1 MKLTTAASA
10 RAFHSLHQSGLL
22 LLPNAWDAGS
32 ACLIESVGA
41 KAIATTSAAVAWS
54 HGYEDGNFLPGPMLV
69 ATVSEIIRVIR
80 VPLSVDIEG
89 GFSDD
94 PVAVGA
100 TVAAIIGEGAV
111 GVNIEDG
118 LGAPEL
124 LCRKIEQAKRA
135 GTRSGINLFV
145 NARTDSYLRNTL
157 SPKRRLEETL
167 ARAELYRAAGADGIF
182 VPGMVDASAIRT
194 VAAAV
199 KLPLNVMARG
209 GLPSAAELVNLGVR
223 RLSAGSGIPEVMY
236 GRIAAMAAA
245 FLRTGES
252 APLVQEAM
260 PYGKINALMK
270 ARA

>member
-10 RAFHSLHQSGLL
+10 RAFHTLHQAGLL

-32 ACLIESVGA
+32 ARLIESVGA

-69 ATVSEIIRVIR
+69 ATVSEIIRVIH
-80 VPLSVDIEG
+80 VPLSVDLEG

-111 GVNIEDG
+111 GINIEDG
-118 LGAPEL
+118 SDSPEL

-135 GTRSGINLFV
+135 GTRAGVDLFV
-145 NARTDSYLRNTL
+145 NARTDSYLRNTVA
-157 SPKRRLEETL
+157 PERRLEVTL
-167 ARAELYRAAGADGIF
+167 VRAELYRAAGADGIF
-182 VPGMVDASAIRT
+182 VPGLVDAAAIRT
-194 VAAAV
+194 VAATI

-209 GLPSAAELVNLGVR
+209 GLPAAAELVNLGVR
-223 RLSAGSGIPEVMY
+223 RLSAGSSIPEVMY
-236 GRIAAMAAA
+236 GRIAAMAAS

-252 APLVQEAM
+252 APLVHEAM
-260 PYGKINALMK
+260 PYREINALMK
-270 ARA
+270 ERA